1 MRPTAAVIA
10 AGRRFVRSQP
20 RLATRLLRLPTF
32 VPARG
37 LRSRLYRSLSWPLGE
52 RIHAEAE
59 VSTADGSKMLV
70 QTDDLVGRVLAISGV
85 WEPNVTA
92 AFKRSL
98 GPGDV
103 CLDIGAH
110 IGYYTLVGAKV
121 VGLQGHVY
129 AFEPSPD
136 AYARLRANVDLN
148 GLRNVTAFELAV
160 GEQEGRAVLYE
171 ASGTNS
177 GLSTLD
183 PNFAAKFGTAM
194 REIMVDVAP
203 VTAVVPADEYARVR
217 VIKIDV
223 EWQELEV
230 LRSLRPV
237 FEAADSLAVFVEWTP
252 RRAAPG
258 ISEHLLALC
267 EEQGFTLYGV
277 PNGYSPERLF
287 PDRLHEPARLDAIP
301 PKQADLL
308 LLR

>member
-1 MRPTAAVIA
+1 MRPTAVAVA
-10 AGRRFVRSQP
+10 AGRRLVRAQP
-20 RLATRLLRLPTF
+20 RLATRLLRLPTL
-32 VPARG
+32 VPGRG
-37 LRSRLYRSLSWPLGE
+37 LRSRLYRALSWPLGT
-52 RIHAEAE
+52 RIHAETE
-59 VSTADGSKMLV
+59 VTTADGSRMLV
-70 QTDDLVGRVLAISGV
+70 RTDDLVGCVLAISGV
-85 WEPNVTA
+85 WEPNITA
-92 AFKRSL
+92 AFKRAIR
-98 GPGDV
+98 PGDV

-110 IGYYTLVGAKV
+110 IGYYTLLGANV
-121 VGLQGHVY
+121 VGSRGHVY

-136 AYARLRANVDLN
+136 AYRRLRANVDLN
-148 GLRNVTAFELAV
+148 RLQNVTAFELAV
-160 GEQEGRAVLYE
+160 GEQEGRSVLYE
-171 ASGTNS
+171 PSGTNS

-183 PNFAAKFGTAM
+183 PSFAAKFAPPV
-194 REIMVDVAP
+194 RQLMVDVAP
-203 VTAVVPADEYARVR
+203 VTAVVPPEEYARVR

-237 FEAADSLAVFVEWTP
+237 FEAAGSLAVFVEWTP

-287 PDRLHEPARLDAIP
+287 PDRLQEPARLDAIP